1 MPIYE
6 YRCEIC
12 RARWSVWARTH
23 RDPPPLCTACNATQV
38 TRLLSRFAA
47 PKSEEARLEALADP
61 SSLGDVDEDDPQSV
75 ARWMNRVSRESGEDL
90 GAGFEEE
97 MERAAEDISG
107 EDDPGAQAL
116 PGATDPGANDE

>member
-12 RARWSVWARTH
+12 RTRWSVFARTH
-23 RDPPPLCTACNATQV
+23 RDPPPVCTACNGTRV

-61 SSLGDVDEDDPQSV
+61 SSLGDVDEDDPKSV

-90 GAGFEEE
+90 GTGFEEE
-97 MERAAEDISG
+97 MERAAEGISG
-107 EDDPGAQAL
+107 EDDPGAQ
-116 PGATDPGANDE
+116 TFPGANDPGAHDE